1 MKLHRP
7 PRALT
12 LSWLALLLLLATTV
26 TLAYQP
32 LGVFHSPVALTIAAL
47 KALIVAAIF
56 MELRASR
63 PLIIAVAT
71 TGLCWLAILLWL
83 SSNDFTRRSGF
94 PPAAHSEPWA
104 AVDRSH

>member
-7 PRALT
+7 PRPLT
-12 LSWLALLLLLATTV
+12 LSWLALLLLLTATV

-32 LGVFHSPVALTIAAL
+32 LGAFHSPVALTIATL

-63 PLIIAVAT
+63 PLVIAVAA
-71 TGLCWLAILLWL
+71 TGLFWLAILLWL

-94 PPAAHSEPWA
+94 PPAAHSEPWP
-104 AVDRSH
+104 AVDQSR